1 MNDAKEPISPNKE
14 NRRASLR
21 ESYISVA
28 ARPQTVLTLRTDC
41 GTVHKIERKYTPFPV
56 GCHLATAKWQQQQRY
71 RFSIEQSPHP
81 SSHSI
86 VCVYGRLQQV
96 CWITTL
102 ISLASKMKKKKKHL
116 RFFNDTR
123 VHKART
129 HAIRMSWNHT
139 VWLAPCTLCRKTH
152 RSYLSPC
159 RMCLFA
165 FVRMALRLES
175 LFFRFNLR
183 LFAVSIVSYP
193 TFLRAIWSVHSGRMD
208 ITSPAPH
215 SPAVSKFQ
223 QRFSRNGCLSVSKS
237 VLVDVVFAYVSSF
250 FSSRT
255 ATGWQKSVLVW

>member
-86 VCVYGRLQQV
+86 VCVYVTSPTSMLDNNANFVGEQNE
-96 CWITTL
+96 
-102 ISLASKMKKKKKHL
+102 KKKKKHL

-139 VWLAPCTLCRKTH
+139 V
-152 RSYLSPC
+152 
-159 RMCLFA
+159 
-165 FVRMALRLES
+165 
-175 LFFRFNLR
+175 
-183 LFAVSIVSYP
+183 
-193 TFLRAIWSVHSGRMD
+193 
-208 ITSPAPH
+208 
-215 SPAVSKFQ
+215 
-223 QRFSRNGCLSVSKS
+223 
-237 VLVDVVFAYVSSF
+237 
-250 FSSRT
+250 
-255 ATGWQKSVLVW
+255 